1 VRIFAEPR
9 LDGAREACASQGLTE
24 PVVHAVPLDAGAAA
38 DAVLRWRAAGVTA
51 VCAYNDEVA
60 LAVLAGLRRHRLSAP
75 ADLAV
80 VGVDDISAARLS
92 EPALTT
98 VTTDQDAV
106 AAHLAATVVAAIN
119 SRPEPPSPPADL
131 VHLIARD
138 ST

>member
-1 VRIFAEPR
+1 
-9 LDGAREACASQGLTE
+9 
-24 PVVHAVPLDAGAAA
+24 
-38 DAVLRWRAAGVTA
+38 
-51 VCAYNDEVA
+51 VA

-80 VGVDDISAARLS
+80 VGVDDIPAARLS

-98 VTTDQDAV
+98 VTTDQHAM

-119 SRPEPPSPPADL
+119 SRPEPLPPPADL
-131 VHLIARD
+131 VHLVTRD